1 MRTFN
6 TGAILPLK
14 QFANENVKGG
24 EYHDLLSKANLIIQQ
39 YFSQN
44 NSNITETRVAEM
56 ADTNAMLYKT
66 HPQLRDTI
74 QLLRMFVFETLDK
87 PEELKDLPAYDKYCF
102 LPESLYTVVMEER
115 KQFQE
120 MLSELKYYEQELS
133 LIDAGNPAFDEKYP
147 VLVGLEFLP
156 YKSIPEEF
164 HGIKSI
170 NQMRKTVIEQIDE
183 YKKLEL
189 RLND

>member
-1 MRTFN
+1 MKTFD
-6 TGAILPLK
+6 TGDILPLK
-14 QFANENVKGG
+14 QFVRETEYGG
-24 EYHDLLSKANLIIQQ
+24 RHDRLLAKAHLIIQQ

-44 NSNITETRVAEM
+44 NSNVTETRVAEM

-120 MLSELKYYEQELS
+120 LLSELKYYEQELS
-133 LIDAGNPAFDEKYP
+133 LLDAGNPSFDEKYP
-147 VLVGLEFLP
+147 ALVGLEFLP

-170 NQMRKTVIEQIDE
+170 NQMRKTIIEQIDE

-189 RLND
+189 ILND